1 MLAALIRAF
10 AQASDPAF
18 RRVIVRGAV
27 AAVLLFIA
35 LVAAVAWGLEHFA
48 VTGVAWLDQA
58 IAGAGAVGA
67 VVLAGILFPGAVV
80 AAQGFLLDD
89 AAAAVEAR
97 HYPDERGTAASFK
110 SATVSSLRLAG
121 ITIVLNILVLPLY
134 FWPAINIVVFYGLNG
149 YLLGRE
155 YFELVALRHSGLDAA
170 RALRRRNRG
179 TVFASGVVVAALFT
193 VPLLGWFMPAFA
205 TAFMVHVYE
214 MTRRRGA
221 SPANDISNSS

>member
-1 MLAALIRAF
+1 MLAALIKAF

-35 LVAAVAWGLEHFA
+35 LVALAAWGLEHLA
-48 VTGVAWLDQA
+48 LTGVEWLDQT
-58 IAGAGAVGA
+58 IAGMGAVGA
-67 VVLAGILFPGAVV
+67 VVLAGVLFPGVMV

-97 HYPDERGTAASFK
+97 HYPNERGTAVSFRN
-110 SATVSSLRLAG
+110 ATVSSLRLAG
-121 ITIVLNILVLPLY
+121 ITIVLNILALPLY
-134 FWPAINIVVFYGLNG
+134 FWPAINVVVFYGLNG

-155 YFELVALRHSGLDAA
+155 YFELVALRYLEFDAA

-179 TVFASGVVVAALFT
+179 TVFASGIVVAALFT

-205 TAFMVHVYE
+205 TAFMVHIYE
-214 MTRRRGA
+214 NVRRKMARRLPFGD
-221 SPANDISNSS
+221 PLK

>member
-1 MLAALIRAF
+1 
-10 AQASDPAF
+10 
-18 RRVIVRGAV
+18 VIVRGAV

-35 LVAAVAWGLEHFA
+35 LVAAAGWGLEHLA
-48 VTGVAWLDQA
+48 LTGIEWLDQT
-58 IAGAGAVGA
+58 IAGIGAIGA

-97 HYPDERGTAASFK
+97 HYPDKLGTAASFK
-110 SATVSSLRLAG
+110 STTVSSLRLAA

-134 FWPAINIVVFYGLNG
+134 FWPAINIVVFYGMNG

-155 YFELVALRHSGLDAA
+155 YFELVALRHSDFDVA

-179 TVFASGVVVAALFT
+179 TVFASGIVVAVLFT

-214 MTRRRGA
+214 NMRRKMTPRL
-221 SPANDISNSS
+221 P